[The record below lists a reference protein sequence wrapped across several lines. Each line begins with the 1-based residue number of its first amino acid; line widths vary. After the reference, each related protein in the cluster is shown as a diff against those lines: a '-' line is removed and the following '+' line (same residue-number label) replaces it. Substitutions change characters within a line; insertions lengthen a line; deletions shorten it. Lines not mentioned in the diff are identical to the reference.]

1 METSLWP
8 LNCCMTQQSLKIQDG
23 SYEKLQAQWKDQHLV
38 AQDPQEYELH
48 LKFTLLL
55 VSYLLFFLINT
66 CTLFKEN
73 VSLS

>member
-1 METSLWP
+1 MKS
-8 LNCCMTQQSLKIQDG
+8 C
-23 SYEKLQAQWKDQHLV
+23 KLGQWKDQHLV
-38 AQDPQEYELH
+38 AQDTQEYELH

-55 VSYLLFFLINT
+55 VSYLIFFFINT

>member
-1 METSLWP
+1 MKS
-8 LNCCMTQQSLKIQDG
+8 C
-23 SYEKLQAQWKDQHLV
+23 KLGQWKDQHLV
-38 AQDPQEYELH
+38 AQDTQEYELH

-55 VSYLLFFLINT
+55 VYSYLIFFFINT